1 MIARL
6 ALRQLMKRRLDGE
19 RSRMLSGNTLQLE
32 RNAVVIR
39 PRRCLAALLVVGRV
53 SSGALGPGGGTEAQV
68 VPMNRMDHGPFV
80 SSTITLDPLSPRGV
94 IVHKGIAVK
103 VDREATVV
111 FDTDL
116 LRVVAAWTGGMLHWR
131 PARDSLQEWP
141 TPDGH
146 LHFLNPEKAGWSTN
160 ADLTDPRGGPATLN
174 NARRYGPL
182 PGNRRYEGLHVHGDD
197 VVFSLTIG
205 DATIRET
212 FGFQRIGSDPVF
224 TRTINVSPTAQKL
237 TLLVVS
243 APVGQATRL
252 EQTVASADAGHVAIH
267 SGGEVRLIGYRG
279 LPKDMQWNLEDGQL
293 SLSLPPL
300 SDELRFQLAI
310 GPVRPVTGPTSLTRM
325 VQTDAGLLDLAPLL
339 EPGPARYQTL
349 ETQAQTA
356 TSEHGPWVVDTFVLP
371 HENPWQSHLRLSAVD
386 FLSDGRAVVASLSG
400 DVWLVSGIQDALGT
414 LRWQRFAT
422 GLNQP
427 LGLVVVNDTIYVNGR
442 DQITRLHDTNKD
454 GYADH
459 YENFNNA
466 VMTGTNFHAFNLN
479 LEVDA
484 QGRFLWAK
492 STPWPTGNPGE
503 LSDAHQIPPHD
514 GVLFRLSPDGR
525 QLEII
530 ARGLRNPNGLS
541 IGPKGE
547 IYVSDNEGNWVPTSK
562 VTRIDEGAF
571 HGFVPSAHRASLVG
585 GWAPADDWVK
595 PLVWTPHAG
604 PGSDNSPS
612 QARVIDNPAWPK
624 ELQGDLLLAS
634 YGRGTLSLLL
644 MEEVDGQPQAAHM
657 ILPLQFRSGLQQMRF
672 HRDGHLYL
680 VGMTNWSST
689 SYGGERGGF
698 HRVRYNAGKPL
709 HLPVALHTRPG
720 GLEFRFAEPLDR
732 ASATNAAN
740 YRLSK
745 WTYTWNS
752 SYGSKQFFSVDKPGQ
767 AGPDPVAVQSAAL
780 SADGRTLLL
789 EIPSLTPG
797 SIPRIP
803 ITGTLPH
810 QIEASI
816 GMIMQI
822 DYDIRAADGAQLQ
835 HLISKTIH
843 RVPGDPH
850 TTSHGK
856 TTTTTSTPAP
866 AEARTSGAP
875 SYADPGVTKREPR
888 ATTDPGRVV
897 VVRSQGLELGYE
909 PALINARAG
918 ETLTIRYENVGE
930 MTHNI
935 VVVRSDQ
942 DVPIIGEAAFQAAF
956 TNNWIPAGAEYAAR
970 MIAHTPLAGPKET
983 VEVTFTVPPPGEYPF
998 ICTYASH
1005 WTVMRGRLIVDG
1017 RSGRLR

>member
-1 MIARL
+1 MNRSH
-6 ALRQLMKRRLDGE
+6 RR
-19 RSRMLSGNTLQLE
+19 
-32 RNAVVIR
+32 
-39 PRRCLAALLVVGRV
+39 LAALLVIGLL
-53 SSGALGPGGGTEAQV
+53 SSGSLTPHGGAEAQLA
-68 VPMNRMDHGPFV
+68 PMNRMDHGPFV
-80 SSTITLDPLSPRGV
+80 SSTITLDPLSPKGI
-94 IVHKGIAVK
+94 IVQKGIAVK
-103 VDREATVV
+103 VDAEATMV

-116 LRVVAAWTGGMLHWR
+116 LRVVGAWTGGLLHWR

-146 LHFLNPEKAGWSTN
+146 LHFLNAEKAGWSTN
-160 ADLTDPRGGPATLN
+160 GDLTDPRGGSATLN

-182 PGNRRYEGLHVHGDD
+182 PGNRRYEGLHVRGDD

-205 DATIRET
+205 EAKIREK
-212 FGFQRIGSDPVF
+212 FGFRRVEHDPVF
-224 TRTINVSPTAQKL
+224 TRTINVSPTSQKL

-252 EQTVASADAGHVAIH
+252 EQTPASSEAGHVTIY

-279 LPKDMQWNLEDGQL
+279 LPKDVQWNLEHGHL
-293 SLSLPPL
+293 SLSLPAL
-300 SDELRFQLAI
+300 DGDLRFQLSI
-310 GPVRPVTGPTSLTRM
+310 GPLRPSTHTSATRALL
-325 VQTDAGLLDLAPLL
+325 QTDTRPLDLAPLL
-339 EPGPARYQTL
+339 EPGPARYPNL

-356 TSEHGPWVVDTFVLP
+356 TTERGPFAVDTLVLP
-371 HENPWQSHLRLSAVD
+371 QENPWRSHLRLSAVD

-400 DVWLVSGIQDALGT
+400 DIWLVDGIEDRLGS
-414 LRWQRFAT
+414 LRWQRVAT

-503 LSDAHQIPPHD
+503 LPDAHQITPHD

-562 VTRIDEGAF
+562 VTRIVEGGF
-571 HGFVPSAHRASLVG
+571 HGFVPSAHRASLVA
-585 GWAPADDWVK
+585 GWAPTDDWVK

-624 ELQGDLLLAS
+624 ELQGDLLLGS

-657 ILPLQFRSGLQQMRF
+657 NLPLQFKSGLQQLRF

-689 SYGGERGGF
+689 SHGGERGAF
-698 HRVRYNAGKPL
+698 HRVRYTAGKPL
-709 HLPVALHTRPG
+709 HFPVALNTRAG
-720 GLEFRFAEPLDR
+720 GLELRFAEPLDR
-732 ASATNAAN
+732 ASATNVSN

-745 WTYTWNS
+745 WSYTWNS
-752 SYGSKQFFSVDKPGQ
+752 SYGSRQFFSVDKPGQ
-767 AGPDPVAVQSAAL
+767 AGPDPVAVRSATL
-780 SADGRTLLL
+780 SGDGRTLLL

-797 SIPRIP
+797 AIPRIP
-803 ITGTLPH
+803 VTEKLPH

-816 GMIMQI
+816 GMIVQI
-822 DYDIRAADGAQLQ
+822 DYDIRAADGAQLT

-843 RVPGDPH
+843 RVPGGPL
-850 TTSHGK
+850 TTSRGIETK
-856 TTTTTSTPAP
+856 TTPTPVRV
-866 AEARTSGAP
+866 ETDRSGAG
-875 SYADPGVTKREPR
+875 SRDDPGATKLEPN
-888 ATTDPGRVV
+888 ATKDVGRVV
-897 VVRSQGLELGYE
+897 VVRSKGTELSYD
-909 PALINARAG
+909 PAVISARAG
-918 ETLTIRYENVGE
+918 ETLTIRYENTGE

-935 VVVRSDQ
+935 VVVRSEQ
-942 DVPIIGEAAFQAAF
+942 DVPVIGEAAFQAAF
-956 TNNWIPAGAEYAAR
+956 TNNWTPPGADHAAR
-970 MIAHTPLAGPKET
+970 MIAYTPLAGPKET
-983 VEVTFTVPPPGEYPF
+983 VEVTFTVPSPGEYPF

-1005 WTVMRGRLIVDG
+1005 WTTMRGRLSVG
-1017 RSGRLR
+1017 P

>member
-1 MIARL
+1 M
-6 ALRQLMKRRLDGE
+6 RR
-19 RSRMLSGNTLQLE
+19 
-32 RNAVVIR
+32 
-39 PRRCLAALLVVGRV
+39 LAALLMAGLA
-53 SSGALGPGGGTEAQV
+53 SSGGLGSGGGAEAQV
-68 VPMNRMDHGPFV
+68 APMNRMDHGPFV
-80 SSTITLDPLSPRGV
+80 SSTITIDPLSPRGI
-94 IVHKGIAVK
+94 IVHKGIAVQ
-103 VDREATVV
+103 VDREATMV

-116 LRVVAAWTGGMLHWR
+116 LRVVGAWTGGMLHWR

-160 ADLTDPRGGPATLN
+160 GDLTDPRASSATQN

-182 PGNRRYEGLHVHGDD
+182 PGNRRYDGLHVHGDE
-197 VVFSLTIG
+197 VVLSLTVG
-205 DATIRET
+205 DATIREK
-212 FGFQRIGSDPVF
+212 FGFERVGHDPVF
-224 TRTINVSPTAQKL
+224 TRTINVSPSSQKL

-252 EQTVASADAGHVAIH
+252 EQTVVSADPGHVAIH
-267 SGGEVRLIGYRG
+267 AGGEVRLIGHRG
-279 LPKDMQWNLEDGQL
+279 VPTDVQWNLEDGHL
-293 SLSLPPL
+293 SLFLPPQPE
-300 SDELRFQLAI
+300 ELRFQLAI
-310 GPVRPVTGPTSLTRM
+310 GPVRPVADAASMNRW
-325 VQTDAGLLDLAPLL
+325 VQHPDAGSLDLAPLL
-339 EPGPARYQTL
+339 EPGPARYQAL

-356 TSEHGPWVVDTFVLP
+356 TSEDGPFVVDTLVLP
-371 HENPWQSHLRLSAVD
+371 HENPWGSHLRLSAVD

-400 DVWLVSGIQDALGT
+400 DVWLVDGIQEELAT

-442 DQITRLHDTNKD
+442 DQITRLHDIDND

-466 VMTGTNFHAFNLN
+466 VMTGTNFHAFNMN

-503 LSDAHQIPPHD
+503 LSDAHQITPHH

-525 QLEII
+525 ELEII

-541 IGPKGE
+541 IGPNGE

-562 VTRIDEGAF
+562 VTRIVEGAF
-571 HGFVPSAHRASLVG
+571 HGFVPSAHRASLIG

-612 QARVIDNPAWPK
+612 QARVIDNAAWP
-624 ELQGDLLLAS
+624 EALQGDLLLAS

-657 ILPLQFRSGLQQMRF
+657 TLPLQFRSGLQQMRF

-689 SYGGERGGF
+689 SHGGERGAF
-698 HRVRYNAGKPL
+698 HRVRYTAGKPL
-709 HLPVALHTRPG
+709 HVPVALNTRPG
-720 GLEFRFAEPLDR
+720 GLELRFAEPLDR

-752 SYGSKQFFSVDKPGQ
+752 SYGSKQFFSLDRPGQ
-767 AGPDPVAVQSAAL
+767 AGPDPVTVQSATL
-780 SADGRTLLL
+780 SADGRTLFL

-797 SIPRIP
+797 SIPRLP
-803 ITGTLPH
+803 IIEKLPH

-816 GMIMQI
+816 GMIVQI
-822 DYDIRAADGAQLQ
+822 DYDVRAADGAQLA

-843 RVPGDPH
+843 RVPGDPR
-850 TTSHGK
+850 TTRHGK
-856 TTTTTSTPAP
+856 ETTTTSTPAP
-866 AEARTSGAP
+866 AEAHTSSAP
-875 SYADPGVTKREPR
+875 AYAESGVTKPEPPV
-888 ATTDPGRVV
+888 TQNPGRVV
-897 VVRSQGLELGYE
+897 VVRSTGLELSYE
-909 PALINARAG
+909 PAVISARAG
-918 ETLTIRYENVGE
+918 ETLTIRYENGGE

-935 VVVRSDQ
+935 IVVRSEQ

-956 TNNWIPAGAEYAAR
+956 TNHWIPSGADHAAR
-970 MIAHTPLAGPKET
+970 MIAYTPLAGPKET
-983 VEVTFTVPPPGEYPF
+983 VEVTFTVPSPGEYPF

-1005 WTVMRGRLIVDG
+1005 WTVMRGRLIVG
-1017 RSGRLR
+1017 P

>member
-1 MIARL
+1 MTRVHRRTVTL
-6 ALRQLMKRRLDGE
+6 LM
-19 RSRMLSGNTLQLE
+19 
-32 RNAVVIR
+32 
-39 PRRCLAALLVVGRV
+39 VGLI
-53 SSGALGPGGGTEAQV
+53 SSGWLGPDDRVEAQLV
-68 VPMNRMDHGPFV
+68 SMNRMDHGPFV
-80 SSTITLDPLSPRGV
+80 SSTITLDPFSPKGI
-94 IVHKGIAVK
+94 IVQKGIAVK
-103 VDREATVV
+103 VDREATMV
-111 FDTDL
+111 FDTDS
-116 LRVVAAWTGGMLHWR
+116 LRVVGAWTGGLLHWR

-146 LHFLNPEKAGWSTN
+146 LHFLNAEKAGWSTN
-160 ADLTDPRGGPATLN
+160 GDLTDPRGGSATLN

-197 VVFSLTIG
+197 VVLSFTVG
-205 DATIRET
+205 DAMVREK
-212 FGFQRIGSDPVF
+212 FGFQRVADDPIF
-224 TRTINVSPTAQKL
+224 TRTINVSPTSQKL

-243 APVGQATRL
+243 APVGPATRL
-252 EQTVASADAGHVAIH
+252 EQTALTAETGHVAIH
-267 SGGEVRLIGYRG
+267 SGGEARLIGYRG
-279 LPKDMQWNLEDGQL
+279 LHKDVQWNLEAGHL
-293 SLSLPPL
+293 SLSLPAL
-300 SDELRFQLAI
+300 SGDLRFQLAI
-310 GPVRPVTGPTSLTRM
+310 GPLRPAAASMKALL
-325 VQTDAGLLDLAPLL
+325 QADAGSLDLAGYLA
-339 EPGPARYQTL
+339 PGPARYQTL

-356 TSEHGPWVVDTFVLP
+356 TSEHGPFVVDTLVLP
-371 HENPWQSHLRLSAVD
+371 QENPWNSHFRLSAVD
-386 FLSDGRAVVASLSG
+386 FLPDGRAVVASMSG
-400 DVWLVSGIQDALGT
+400 DVWLVDGIREQLGT

-427 LGLVVVNDTIYVNGR
+427 LGLIVVNDAIYVNGR
-442 DQITRLHDTNKD
+442 DQITRLHDSNKD
-454 GYADH
+454 GYADR

-503 LSDAHQIPPHD
+503 LSDAHQSTPHD

-541 IGPKGE
+541 IGPRGE

-562 VTRIDEGAF
+562 VTRIVEGGF

-585 GWAPADDWVK
+585 GWTPSDEWVK
-595 PLVWTPHAG
+595 PLLWTPHAG

-612 QARVIDNPAWPK
+612 QARVIDNQAWHK

-657 ILPLQFRSGLQQMRF
+657 TLPLQFRSGLQQMRF
-672 HRDGHLYL
+672 HRDRHLYL

-689 SYGGERGGF
+689 SHGGERGGF
-698 HRVRYNAGKPL
+698 HRVRYMAEKPL
-709 HLPVALHTRPG
+709 HVPVALHTRTG
-720 GLEFRFAEPLDR
+720 GLELRFAEPLDR
-732 ASATNAAN
+732 VSATNPAN
-740 YRLSK
+740 YRLAK

-752 SYGSKQFFSVDKPGQ
+752 SYGSKQFFSVDKPGH
-767 AGPDPVAVQSAAL
+767 AGPDPVAVQSATL

-789 EIPSLTPG
+789 NVPALTPG

-810 QIEASI
+810 QIVASV

-822 DYDIRAADGAQLQ
+822 EYDIRAADGMQLK

-843 RVPGDPH
+843 RVPGDP
-850 TTSHGK
+850 TTSHRID
-856 TTTTTSTPAP
+856 TNAAPTPVLP
-866 AEARTSGAP
+866 QSNSSGAHSRSGP
-875 SYADPGVTKREPR
+875 EATKLDSK
-888 ATTDPGRVV
+888 ATKDVGRVV
-897 VVRSQGLELGYE
+897 VVQSKGTELSYE
-909 PALINARAG
+909 PAVISARAG

-935 VVVRSDQ
+935 VVVKSEQ

-956 TNNWIPAGAEYAAR
+956 TNNWIPTGADHATR

-1005 WTVMRGRLIVDG
+1005 WTVMRGRLSVG
-1017 RSGRLR
+1017 P

>member
-1 MIARL
+1 
-6 ALRQLMKRRLDGE
+6 
-19 RSRMLSGNTLQLE
+19 
-32 RNAVVIR
+32 
-39 PRRCLAALLVVGRV
+39 
-53 SSGALGPGGGTEAQV
+53 
-68 VPMNRMDHGPFV
+68 MNRMDHGPFV
-80 SSTITLDPLSPRGV
+80 SSTITLDPFSPKGI
-94 IVHKGIAVK
+94 IVQKGIAVK
-103 VDREATVV
+103 VSPEATMV

-116 LRVVAAWTGGMLHWR
+116 LRVVGAWTGGVLHWR

-160 ADLTDPRGGPATLN
+160 GDLTDPRGGSATLN

-182 PGNRRYEGLHVHGDD
+182 AGNRRYQGLHVRGDD
-197 VVFSLTIG
+197 VVFSLTVG
-205 DATIRET
+205 DARVLEK
-212 FGFQRIGSDPVF
+212 FGFKRVEHDPVF
-224 TRTINVSPTAQKL
+224 MRTINVSPTSQKL

-243 APVGQATRL
+243 APAGQATRL
-252 EQTVASADAGHVAIH
+252 EQTPVSSEAGYVAIR

-279 LPKDMQWNLEDGQL
+279 LPKDAQWNLEDGHL
-293 SLSLPPL
+293 SLSLPAPAG
-300 SDELRFQLAI
+300 DRRFQLLI
-310 GPVRPVTGPTSLTRM
+310 GPLRPGADTAGVRALL
-325 VQTDAGLLDLAPLL
+325 QTDQEPLDLAPLL
-339 EPGPARYQTL
+339 QPGPARYQTL
-349 ETQAQTA
+349 ETQARAA
-356 TSEHGPWVVDTFVLP
+356 TSEHGPFVVDTLVLP
-371 HENPWQSHLRLSAVD
+371 HENPWHSHLRLSAVD

-400 DVWLVSGIQDALGT
+400 DIWLVDGIEDRLGT

-427 LGLVVVNDTIYVNGR
+427 LGLVVVNDAIYVNGR
-442 DQITRLHDTNKD
+442 DQVTRLQDGNKD

-492 STPWPTGNPGE
+492 STPWPTGNPGD
-503 LSDAHQIPPHD
+503 LSDAHQITPHD

-562 VTRIDEGAF
+562 VTRIVEGAF
-571 HGFVPSAHRASLVG
+571 HGFVPSAHRASLVA
-585 GWAPADDWVK
+585 GWTPTDDWVK
-595 PLVWTPHAG
+595 PLAWTPHAG

-612 QARVIDNPAWPK
+612 QARVIDNAAWPK

-644 MEEVDGQPQAAHM
+644 MEEVDGQPQAAHLT
-657 ILPLQFRSGLQQMRF
+657 LPLQFKSGLQQMRF

-689 SYGGERGGF
+689 SHGGERGAF
-698 HRVRYNAGKPL
+698 HRVRYTAGKPL
-709 HLPVALHTRPG
+709 HVPVALHTRTG
-720 GLEFRFAEPLDR
+720 GLELRFAEPLDR
-732 ASATNAAN
+732 ASATNPAN
-740 YRLSK
+740 YRLSR

-752 SYGSKQFFSVDKPGQ
+752 SYGSKQFFSLDKPGQ
-767 AGPDPVAVQSAAL
+767 AGPDPVAVQSATL
-780 SADGRTLLL
+780 SNDGRTLLL

-810 QIEASI
+810 QIEASL
-816 GMIMQI
+816 GVIMQI
-822 DYDIRAADGAQLQ
+822 DYDVRAADGAQLT

-843 RVPGDPH
+843 RVPGDPR
-850 TTSHGK
+850 TTSH
-856 TTTTTSTPAP
+856 TTETKSVPSPGP
-866 AEARTSGAP
+866 AEAHAPRTSSSP
-875 SYADPGVTKREPR
+875 DRN
-888 ATTDPGRVV
+888 ATTDRGRVV
-897 VVRSQGLELGYE
+897 VVRSKGTELSYD
-909 PALINARAG
+909 PAVINARAG
-918 ETLTIRYENVGE
+918 ERLTIRYENTGE
-930 MTHNI
+930 MTHN
-935 VVVRSDQ
+935 VVVVKSER
-942 DVPIIGEAAFQAAF
+942 DVPLIGEAAFQAAF
-956 TNNWIPAGAEYAAR
+956 TNSWIPTGADHTAR
-970 MIAHTPLAGPKET
+970 MIAYTPLAGPKET

-1005 WTVMRGRLIVDG
+1005 WTTMRGRLSVG
-1017 RSGRLR
+1017 P

>member
-1 MIARL
+1 MTDGTGYSADEP
-6 ALRQLMKRRLDGE
+6 RQEGE
-19 RSRMLSGNTLQLE
+19 TVMHRTHRGV
-32 RNAVVIR
+32 AV
-39 PRRCLAALLVVGRV
+39 LLVAGVV
-53 SSGALGPGGGTEAQV
+53 SSGALIPRGGAGAQT

-80 SSTITLDPLSPRGV
+80 SSTITLDPFSPNGI

-103 VDREATVV
+103 VDGEATMV

-116 LRVVAAWTGGMLHWR
+116 LRVAGAWTGGLLHWR

-146 LHFLNPEKAGWSTN
+146 LHFLNPEKAGWSTTG
-160 ADLTDPRGGPATLN
+160 DLSDPRGGAATLN

-182 PGNRRYEGLHVHGDD
+182 PGSRRYEGLHVHGDE
-197 VVFSLTIG
+197 VVFALTVGGARIL
-205 DATIRET
+205 EK
-212 FGFQRIGSDPVF
+212 FGFRRVGHDPVF
-224 TRTINVSPTAQKL
+224 TRTVNVSATSEKL

-243 APVGQATRL
+243 APVGPATRL
-252 EQTVASADAGHVAIH
+252 EQSTASADTGQVAIH

-279 LPKDMQWNLEDGQL
+279 LPKDVQWNLEAGQL
-293 SLSLPPL
+293 SLSLPAL
-300 SDELRFQLAI
+300 TGDLRFQLSI
-310 GPVRPVTGPTSLTRM
+310 GPVRPAVQNGATSALL
-325 VQTDAGLLDLAPLL
+325 QADAESLDLSRFL

-349 ETQAQTA
+349 ETQARTA
-356 TSEHGPWVVDTFVLP
+356 TSEHGPLVVDTLILP
-371 HENPWQSHLRLSAVD
+371 HENPWNSHFRLSAVD
-386 FLSDGRAVVASLSG
+386 FLSDGRAAVVSMSG
-400 DVWLVSGIQDALGT
+400 DVWLVSGIQDTLGM

-442 DQITRLHDTNKD
+442 DQITRLHDTNRD
-454 GYADH
+454 GYADR

-503 LSDAHQIPPHD
+503 LSDAHHITPHD

-525 QLEII
+525 QFEII

-562 VTRIDEGAF
+562 VTRIVEGAF
-571 HGFVPSAHRASLVG
+571 HGFVPSAHRASPVG
-585 GWAPADDWVK
+585 GWAPTDDWVK
-595 PLVWTPHAG
+595 PLIWTPHAG

-612 QARVIDNPAWPK
+612 QARVIDNPAWPN

-644 MEEVDGQPQAAHM
+644 MEEVDGQPQAAHL

-689 SYGGERGGF
+689 SHGGDRGGF
-698 HRVRYNAGKPL
+698 HRVRYTADKPL
-709 HLPVALHTRPG
+709 HVPVALNTRTG
-720 GLEFRFAEPLDR
+720 GLELRFATPLDR
-732 ASATNAAN
+732 ASATNPAN

-752 SYGSKQFFSVDKPGQ
+752 SYGSKQFFSLEKPGQ
-767 AGPDPVAVQSAAL
+767 AGPDPVAVQSATL
-780 SADGRTLLL
+780 SGDDRTLLL
-789 EIPSLTPG
+789 AIPALTPG

-822 DYDIRAADGAQLQ
+822 DYDIRTANGAQLRQ
-835 HLISKTIH
+835 LISKTIH
-843 RVPGDPH
+843 RVPGDPS
-850 TTSHGK
+850 TTGHGHGSPMNASARAGERQRVQSRSSTG
-856 TTTTTSTPAP
+856 TTVPKN
-866 AEARTSGAP
+866 
-875 SYADPGVTKREPR
+875 V
-888 ATTDPGRVV
+888 GRVV
-897 VVRSQGLELGYE
+897 VVRSKGTELSYE
-909 PALINARAG
+909 PAVITARAG

-935 VVVRSDQ
+935 VVVRSEQ
-942 DVPIIGEAAFQAAF
+942 DVPIVGEAAFQAAF
-956 TNNWIPAGAEYAAR
+956 TNNWIPEGADYAAR
-970 MIAHTPLAGPKET
+970 MIAYTPLAGPKET

-1005 WTVMRGRLIVDG
+1005 WTTMRGRLSVAK
-1017 RSGRLR
+1017 

>member
-1 MIARL
+1 MTHF
-6 ALRQLMKRRLDGE
+6 RRG
-19 RSRMLSGNTLQLE
+19 T
-32 RNAVVIR
+32 I
-39 PRRCLAALLVVGRV
+39 ALLVVGFV
-53 SSGALGPGGGTEAQV
+53 SIGSPGLDGGAQAQLA
-68 VPMNRMDHGPFV
+68 PMNRMDHGPFV
-80 SSTITLDPLSPRGV
+80 SSTITLDPSSPKGI
-94 IVHKGIAVK
+94 IVQKGIAVR
-103 VDREATVV
+103 VGRDGTMV

-116 LRVVAAWTGGMLHWR
+116 LRVVGGWTGGMLHWR

-146 LHFLNPEKAGWSTN
+146 LHFLNSEKAGWSTN
-160 ADLTDPRGGPATLN
+160 GDLTDPRGGSATLN
-174 NARRYGPL
+174 NARRSGPL
-182 PGNRRYEGLHVHGDD
+182 PANRRYQGLHVRGDD
-197 VVFSLTIG
+197 VVFSLSVG
-205 DATIRET
+205 DAKIFEK
-212 FGFQRIGSDPVF
+212 FGFQRAGNDPVF
-224 TRTINVSPTAQKL
+224 TRTINVSPTSQQL
-237 TLLVVS
+237 TLLVIS
-243 APVGQATRL
+243 APVGGATRL
-252 EQTVASADAGHVAIH
+252 EQTAVSSEAGQVAIH
-267 SGGEVRLIGYRG
+267 SGGEVRQVGFRG
-279 LPKDMQWNLEDGQL
+279 LPMEARWNLEDGQL
-293 SLSLPPL
+293 SLSLPA
-300 SDELRFQLAI
+300 STGDLRFQLSL
-310 GPVRPVTGPTSLTRM
+310 GPLRPAADPGSKKALLQGDEGPMDLT
-325 VQTDAGLLDLAPLL
+325 PLL
-339 EPGPARYQTL
+339 EPGPARYGTI

-356 TSEHGPWVVDTFVLP
+356 TSEHGPLVVDTLVLP
-371 HENPWQSHLRLSAVD
+371 HENPWNSHLRLSAVG
-386 FLSDGRAVVASLSG
+386 FLSDGRAAVASLSG
-400 DVWLVSGIQDALGT
+400 DVWLVDGIQDQLAT

-442 DQITRLHDTNKD
+442 DQITRLHDVDKD
-454 GYADH
+454 GYADR

-466 VMTGTNFHAFNLN
+466 VIAGTNFHAFNLN

-503 LSDAHQIPPHD
+503 LSDTHQITPHD

-525 QLEII
+525 GLETM
-530 ARGLRNPNGLS
+530 ATGLRNPNGLS

-562 VTRIDEGAF
+562 VTRIVEGAF

-585 GWAPADDWVK
+585 GWTPGDDWVK
-595 PLVWTPHAG
+595 PLLWTPHAG

-612 QARVIDNPAWPK
+612 QARVIDSPAWPK
-624 ELQGDLLLAS
+624 DLQGDLLLAS

-644 MEEVDGQPQAAHM
+644 MEEVDGEPQAAHM
-657 ILPLQFRSGLQQMRF
+657 DLPLQFKSGLQQLRF

-689 SYGGERGGF
+689 SHGGERGAF
-698 HRVRYNAGKPL
+698 HRVRYIPGKPL
-709 HLPVALHTRPG
+709 HVPVALHTRTG
-720 GLEFRFAEPLDR
+720 GLELRFTEPLDR
-732 ASATNAAN
+732 ASATNPAN

-752 SYGSKQFFSVDKPGQ
+752 SYGSKGFFSLDKPGE
-767 AGPDPVAVQSAAL
+767 AGPDPVAVRSTTL
-780 SADGRTLLL
+780 SGDGRTLLL

-797 SIPRIP
+797 AIPRIP

-822 DYDIRAADGAQLQ
+822 QYDIRAADGGPVK

-843 RVPGDPH
+843 RVPGHSPA
-850 TTSHGK
+850 TSHGIE
-856 TTTTTSTPAP
+856 TSTAPNPLP
-866 AEARTSGAP
+866 AEVPGSDAPPRPASEPAKGAT
-875 SYADPGVTKREPR
+875 AENDR
-888 ATTDPGRVV
+888 GRLV
-897 VVRSQGLELGYE
+897 VVRSKGTELSYE
-909 PALINARAG
+909 PAVISARAG

-935 VVVRSDQ
+935 VVVKSEG
-942 DVPIIGEAAFQAAF
+942 DVPVIGEAAFQAAF
-956 TNNWIPAGAEYAAR
+956 TNNWIPAGAEHATR
-970 MIAHTPLAGPKET
+970 MVAHTRLAGPRET

-1005 WTVMRGRLIVDG
+1005 WTTMRGRLSVG
-1017 RSGRLR
+1017 ARPVE

>member
-1 MIARL
+1 MNRL
-6 ALRQLMKRRLDGE
+6 HRRLPGW
-19 RSRMLSGNTLQLE
+19 LI
-32 RNAVVIR
+32 V
-39 PRRCLAALLVVGRV
+39 ALL
-53 SSGALGPGGGTEAQV
+53 SSGSLPPGGLVQAQLT
-68 VPMNRMDHGPFV
+68 PMNRMDHGPFV
-80 SSTITLDPLSPRGV
+80 SSTITLDPLSPKGILV
-94 IVHKGIAVK
+94 QKGIAVR
-103 VDREATVV
+103 VGPEATMV

-116 LRVVAAWTGGMLHWR
+116 LRVVGAWTGGLLDWR

-146 LHFLNPEKAGWSTN
+146 LHFVNAEKAGWSTN
-160 ADLTDPRGGPATLN
+160 GDLTDPRGGSATLN

-182 PGNRRYEGLHVHGDD
+182 PGNRRYDGLHVRGDD
-197 VVFSLTIG
+197 VVFSFSVG
-205 DATIRET
+205 EAKIRERL
-212 FGFQRIGSDPVF
+212 GFRRVEHDPVF
-224 TRTINVSPTAQKL
+224 TRTINVTPTSQNL
-237 TLLVVS
+237 TMLVVS

-252 EQTVASADAGHVAIH
+252 EHTPVSADAGYVSIH
-267 SGGEVRLIGYRG
+267 SGGEVRVVGHRG
-279 LPKDMQWNLEDGQL
+279 LPKDAQWRLEHGHL
-293 SLSLPPL
+293 SLSLPG
-300 SDELRFQLAI
+300 SNADLRFQLSI
-310 GPVRPVTGPTSLTRM
+310 SPLRPGAPATPIKALLQSDT
-325 VQTDAGLLDLAPLL
+325 APLDLAPVL
-339 EPGPARYQTL
+339 EPGPARYSPI

-356 TSEHGPWVVDTFVLP
+356 TSENGPFVVDTLVLP

-400 DVWLVSGIQDALGT
+400 DVWLVDGIRDRLGS

-427 LGLVVVNDTIYVNGR
+427 LGLVVVKDTVYVNGR
-442 DQITRLHDTNKD
+442 DQITRLHDINKD

-466 VMTGTNFHAFNLN
+466 VMPGTNFHAFNLN

-503 LSDAHQIPPHD
+503 LSDAHQLTPHE

-525 QLEII
+525 QLEIV

-562 VTRIDEGAF
+562 VTRILEGGF

-585 GWAPADDWVK
+585 GGAPTDDWVK

-612 QARVIDNPAWPK
+612 QARVIDNLAWPV
-624 ELQGDLLLAS
+624 ELQGNLLLGS

-644 MEEVDGQPQAAHM
+644 KEEVDGQPQAAHM
-657 ILPLQFRSGLQQMRF
+657 NLPLQFKSGLQQMRF

-689 SYGGERGGF
+689 SQGGERGAF
-698 HRVRYNAGKPL
+698 HRVRYSAGKPL
-709 HLPVALHTRPG
+709 HVPVELNTRTG
-720 GLEFRFAEPLDR
+720 GLELRFAEPLDR
-732 ASATNAAN
+732 ASATSVSN

-767 AGPDPVAVQSAAL
+767 AGPDPVLVRSATL
-780 SADGRTLLL
+780 SSDARTLLL
-789 EIPSLTPG
+789 DIPSLTPG
-797 SIPRIP
+797 AIPRIP
-803 ITGTLPH
+803 ATGTLPH

-816 GMIMQI
+816 GMIVQI
-822 DYDIRAADGAQLQ
+822 DYDIRAADGARLQ

-843 RVPGDPH
+843 RVPGGPP
-850 TTSHGK
+850 TTSHAGNDK
-856 TTTTTSTPAP
+856 MPPSRPRGDDGTSAAARGSDAGDTTSGP
-866 AEARTSGAP
+866 GA
-875 SYADPGVTKREPR
+875 SKGL
-888 ATTDPGRVV
+888 GRVV
-897 VVRSQGLELGYE
+897 VVRSKGTELSYDT
-909 PALINARAG
+909 AVISARAG
-918 ETLTIRYENVGE
+918 ETLTIRYENSGE

-935 VVVRSDQ
+935 VVVRSPG
-942 DVPIIGEAAFQAAF
+942 DVPVIGEAAFQAAF
-956 TNNWIPAGAEYAAR
+956 TNNWIPTGADHAAR
-970 MIAHTPLAGPKET
+970 MIAYTPLAGPRET
-983 VEVTFTVPPPGEYPF
+983 VEVTFTVPPPGDYPF

-1005 WTVMRGRLIVDG
+1005 WTTMRGQ
-1017 RSGRLR
+1017 LRVAQ